1 MSQVTLGILDFVQC
15 GNGRFRALQKSL
27 LDMYAVLKGDLRF
40 AVMTLETVGR
50 GSFRNDGQNV
60 DDGRG

>member
-27 LDMYAVLKGDLRF
+27 LDMYTVLKDELKF

-50 GSFRNDGQNV
+50 GEF
-60 DDGRG
+60 